1 MRAARDGKGVQ
12 VRGDGSMQRDVVHVD
27 DIVAGI
33 LAAWQTGHTGPVIFG
48 SGRSVSV
55 NDMVEA
61 ARSVTG
67 APLPVE
73 HVPVG
78 PGEMPA
84 VKVDISVARSLG
96 YSPQHDLKSGL
107 STVWPDFCPQE
118 ADQ

>member
-1 MRAARDGKGVQ
+1 M
-12 VRGDGSMQRDVVHVD
+12 
-27 DIVAGI
+27 
-33 LAAWQTGHTGPVIFG
+33 
-48 SGRSVSV
+48 
-55 NDMVEA
+55 DMVEA

-84 VKVDISVARSLG
+84 VLLDTSVARGLG
-96 YSPQHDLKSGL
+96 YVPGYDLKSGL
-107 STVWPDFCPQE
+107 ATVWPEFAGTVFAGTEE